1 MKKIIN
7 FFTLSIFFFL
17 VLSINVLNA
26 ESKIK
31 IELQIENEIITNIDF
46 KKEQNYLLAL
56 NNSLKDLPKSQLKQ
70 ISRDPSSAV
79 ELKDVESNKGVKI
92 DD

>member
-1 MKKIIN
+1 MYTDYIL
-7 FFTLSIFFFL
+7 FFQLAGIMLLLIYDWRILLHLEKEKVLKNKVIF
-17 VLSINVLNA
+17 
-26 ESKIK
+26 
-31 IELQIENEIITNIDF
+31 
-46 KKEQNYLLAL
+46 
-56 NNSLKDLPKSQLKQ
+56 KQ